1 MGKFGHTLFLF
12 SLPYICINLS
22 KNVDLTLSLRES
34 VERTSYVWPYPAV
47 TRAPEFHLY
56 LVQFLLLNVDE
67 HVGVG
72 TVAGSHHLLPLAA
85 EVVVDRLLLGTS

>member
-1 MGKFGHTLFLF
+1 MGKLGHTLFLF

-47 TRAPEFHLY
+47 LEDQGHLG
-56 LVQFLLLNVDE
+56 LLKGRDLASAV
-67 HVGVG
+67 
-72 TVAGSHHLLPLAA
+72 TQSWWSSH
-85 EVVVDRLLLGTS
+85 